1 MPKTQCLAAT
11 NLKKALNFDQP
22 RPARSGT
29 FMEITMQA
37 QTILSTKTMA
47 ALGILVGTEVHPAQ
61 DAEQLGIELIGPEH
75 DDVDPSD
82 FVEVSHD

>member
-1 MPKTQCLAAT
+1 
-11 NLKKALNFDQP
+11 
-22 RPARSGT
+22 
-29 FMEITMQA
+29 MQA